1 VSLDRTIAALIPD
14 WPVLPP
20 AQRGEVIAACT
31 RFVRAQ
37 LGLAPFHIRF
47 GFRVLFTAFLMYASF
62 RCGLFPSVAARAQA
76 LTSFSALP
84 LPLVAGLERLLRAST
99 MLAFFEHPLV
109 LGALGEPASA
119 ERQQTFR
126 GLRARQLGAAP

>member
-1 VSLDRTIAALIPD
+1 VSLNRTIAALVPD

-20 AQRGEVIAACT
+20 TDRTQIVTACT

-47 GFRVLFTAFLMYASF
+47 GFRVLFLAFQAYTPF
-62 RCGLFPSVAARAQA
+62 RAGLFPNAAGRARALA
-76 LTSFSALP
+76 SFSALP

-99 MLAFFEHPLV
+99 MLAFFDHPLV
-109 LGALGEPASA
+109 LKALREDTPA

-126 GLRARQLGAAP
+126 SLRARQSGGAP

>member
-1 VSLDRTIAALIPD
+1 MLDRTIAALVPD

-20 AQRGEVIAACT
+20 TERAEVITACIS
-31 RFVRAQ
+31 FVRAQ

-47 GFRVLFTAFLMYASF
+47 GFRILFSAFLIYAPF
-62 RCGLFPSVAARAQA
+62 RAGLFANAAARARA

-99 MLAFFEHPLV
+99 ILAFFDHPLV
-109 LGALGEPASA
+109 LRALGEPLPA
-119 ERQQTFR
+119 ERQQAFR
-126 GLRARQLGAAP
+126 ALRRRAAP

>member
-1 VSLDRTIAALIPD
+1 MSLDRTIAALVPD
-14 WPVLPP
+14 WPPLPP
-20 AQRGEVIAACT
+20 ADRAAVIADCT

-37 LGLAPFHIRF
+37 LELAPFHIRF
-47 GFRVLFTAFLMYASF
+47 GFRVLFIAFSIYAPNS
-62 RCGLFPSVAARAQA
+62 SARA

-99 MLAFFEHPLV
+99 MLAFFEHPQV
-109 LGALGEPASA
+109 LKALAEPTPA

-126 GLRARQLGAAP
+126 AMRQATP

>member
-1 VSLDRTIAALIPD
+1 MSLDRTIAALVPD
-14 WPVLPP
+14 WPALPP
-20 AQRGEVIAACT
+20 AQRDQVIADCIA
-31 RFVRAQ
+31 FVRAQ
-37 LGLAPFHIRF
+37 LALAPFHIRF
-47 GFRVLFTAFLMYASF
+47 GFRVLFIAFSLHA
-62 RCGLFPSVAARAQA
+62 LFSSEPGHA

-109 LGALGEPASA
+109 LKALGEPTPA

-126 GLRARQLGAAP
+126 TVRQAGGRP

>member
-1 VSLDRTIAALIPD
+1 MSLDRTIAALIPD
-14 WPVLPP
+14 WPPLPP
-20 AQRGEVIAACT
+20 AERADVVAECT

-47 GFRVLFTAFLMYASF
+47 GFRVLFIAFSLYA
-62 RCGLFPSVAARAQA
+62 LFSSEPGRA

-109 LGALGEPASA
+109 LKALGEPTPA

-126 GLRARQLGAAP
+126 AVRQAGGAP

>member
-14 WPVLPP
+14 WPPLPP
-20 AQRGEVIAACT
+20 AERAEVVADCT

-47 GFRVLFTAFLMYASF
+47 GFRVLFIAFSLYAPFSQ
-62 RCGLFPSVAARAQA
+62 PARA
-76 LTSFSALP
+76 LRSFSALP

-109 LGALGEPASA
+109 LGVLGEPTPAG
-119 ERQQTFR
+119 RQQTFR
-126 GLRARQLGAAP
+126 AMRQATP

>member
-1 VSLDRTIAALIPD
+1 MSAIAFLASATSLFIAFSLY
-14 WPVLPP
+14 
-20 AQRGEVIAACT
+20 
-31 RFVRAQ
+31 
-37 LGLAPFHIRF
+37 APFGPRDA
-47 GFRVLFTAFLMYASF
+47 GR
-62 RCGLFPSVAARAQA
+62 A

-109 LGALGEPASA
+109 LTALGEPTPA

-126 GLRARQLGAAP
+126 ALRQAATP

>member
-1 VSLDRTIAALIPD
+1 MSLDRTITALIPD
-14 WPVLPP
+14 WPPLPP
-20 AQRGEVIAACT
+20 AQRAEVITDCT

-47 GFRVLFTAFLMYASF
+47 GFRVLFIAFSLYAPFSSQPG
-62 RCGLFPSVAARAQA
+62 RA

-99 MLAFFEHPLV
+99 MLAFFEHSLV
-109 LGALGEPASA
+109 LKALGEPTPA
-119 ERQQTFR
+119 ERQQAFR
-126 GLRARQLGAAP
+126 AVRRAKGTP